1 MVLEEENQ
9 VSEFGASKQYDWCPY
24 EKKRDN

>member
-9 VSEFGASKQYDWCPY
+9 VSEFGTSKQYDWCPY
-24 EKKRDN
+24 EKKKDN